1 MKEDEVHYLAI
12 IIAAIFVNN
21 FVLSKFL
28 GLCPFIGVSKQL
40 DGAIGMGLAVTFVMA
55 LTAIVT
61 YPIYWY
67 VLVPYK
73 ITYLD
78 TIAFIL
84 VIASLV
90 QFVEMVLEKFIP
102 ALYKTLGIYLP
113 LITTNCAI
121 LGMAQLNIN
130 YSAPD
135 SMTQFNFFQSIVNGF
150 GAGLGFAL
158 ALILMAGIR
167 ERLEYAPI
175 NKYLEGA
182 PIAFITASLMALAFS
197 GFANIVSLAVS

>member
-1 MKEDEVHYLAI
+1 MHYLAI

-21 FVLSKFL
+21 FVLAKFL

-40 DGAIGMGLAVTFVMA
+40 DGAIGMGLAVTFVMV
-55 LTAIVT
+55 LTSAVS
-61 YPIYWY
+61 YPIYWFI
-67 VLVPYK
+67 LVPYD
-73 ITYLD
+73 IAYLD

-90 QFVEMVLEKFIP
+90 QFVEMVMEKFAP
-102 ALYKTLGIYLP
+102 GLYRTLGIYLP

-121 LGMAQLNIN
+121 LGVAQLNIN
-130 YSAPD
+130 YSAPE
-135 SMTQFNFFQSIVNGF
+135 SATQFNFIQSVINGF

-175 NKYLEGA
+175 AKAMEGA
-182 PIAFITASLMALAFS
+182 PIAFIAAALMALAFS
-197 GFANIVSLAVS
+197 GFANIVSLAIE